1 MTRGLFME
9 GKGTVEDPFLNKV
22 RLMNGAVFAL
32 LLLGSM
38 IFMSPLFAF
47 GVAMGG
53 LIVLVNFHLLYRIL
67 QKAFIPDHLAS
78 PKSVII
84 KYYLRLLGTGLVL
97 YFLIAKRLVD
107 PLGLVVGLSVVVIN
121 LTLLGCNEMRKI
133 LFKPSCPAKGVTPRS
148 M

>member
-1 MTRGLFME
+1 MIRGFSN
-9 GKGTVEDPFLNKV
+9 GRKGIVEDPFLNKV

-38 IFMSPLFAF
+38 IFMPPLFAF

-53 LIVLVNFHLLYRIL
+53 LIVLVNFHLLYLIL
-67 QKAFIPDHLAS
+67 KKALIPDHLAS
-78 PKSVII
+78 PKSVIF
-84 KYYLRLLGTGLVL
+84 KYYLRLLGTGLIL

-121 LTLLGCNEMRKI
+121 LTFLGCNEMRKI
-133 LFKPSCPAKGVTPRS
+133 LFKPSCPPGA
-148 M
+148 

>member
-1 MTRGLFME
+1 MNRGFSIWRE
-9 GKGTVEDPFLNKV
+9 GTVEDPFLNKV
-22 RLMNGAVFAL
+22 RFMNGVVFAL

-38 IFMSPLFAF
+38 IFMPPLFAF
-47 GVAMGG
+47 GVGMGG

-67 QKAFIPDHLAS
+67 KKALIPDHLAS

-84 KYYLRLLGTGLVL
+84 KYYLRLLGTGIVL
-97 YFLIAKRLVD
+97 YFLIAKKLVD

-133 LFKPSCPAKGVTPRS
+133 LFKEAN
-148 M
+148 